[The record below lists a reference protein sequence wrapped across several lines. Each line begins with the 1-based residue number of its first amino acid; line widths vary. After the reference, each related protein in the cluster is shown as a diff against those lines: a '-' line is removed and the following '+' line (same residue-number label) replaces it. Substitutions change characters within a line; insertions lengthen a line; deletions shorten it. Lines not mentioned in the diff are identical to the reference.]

1 MYTSKINLKTQNH
14 IITTALILII
24 FCAIFAGLTYTT
36 PADGQIVIGG
46 GSTVAD
52 HIIDQTS
59 KTDTAG
65 TPYYL
70 SPFMTGA
77 NNGHNAT
84 SIAFSFNADGEYLA
98 YIGLVLQKVGGTG
111 VVWNILNHPYLY
123 ISIYTDNNGAPD
135 QWISDSD
142 QLSWTNIQ
150 FTPRIGEMNF
160 TFSDL
165 PRLIENETYWMIFNT
180 GGNAVWHTDMYV
192 TVYAPSTSPP
202 VNGGIV
208 MTQGGSATWNTMS
221 PNQGIC
227 FTAYGIITQ
236 PDIIDQIQET
246 PDMIYQNVFHP
257 SVYTGSGANSYQSI
271 SFTGSGD
278 YITQV
283 ELTLG
288 MPYVPADDQY
298 FQCLIFSADATALT
312 PVGSVLA
319 QSDQLYA
326 VDYYAGSWA
335 DLVFT
340 FDGNYQTINNTKYC
354 LVIVHLATSVYNSNM
369 DAYLLVQGNMGY
381 SNVFS
386 NSAAGTAGT
395 WTATPAYI
403 IPFTVYGTRSLITL
417 SYNANFPSTAINAA
431 GSAPNDHFFYNVGD
445 MVSVAANPFNLTADN
460 YYFMGWAYAYNAVDP
475 DFVVSDLSAVVPDS
489 IIAGTNNIVLYGVWS
504 FVEQNF
510 ATVIFRQYE
519 LQGGTI
525 NHDLDTPYLFE
536 AGSFEFLTGAPAVN
550 YKFMGWLQNGTM
562 ISEAQSYNFYIAS
575 EDTYMVTAI
584 FYDPLS
590 KGSLEDLDLMAVL
603 AIALCAILIAFVLFA
618 ILWVRGRQQNYNE
631 E

>member
-1 MYTSKINLKTQNH
+1 MSTSKINLKTQNH

-24 FCAIFAGLTYTT
+24 FCAIFAGLS
-36 PADGQIVIGG
+36 ADAQIVIGG

-123 ISIYTDNNGAPD
+123 LSIYTDNNGAPD
-135 QWISDSD
+135 QWVSDSD
-142 QLSWTNIQ
+142 QLSWTNIV
-150 FTPRIGEMNF
+150 FTTRIGEMNF

-165 PRLIENETYWMIFNT
+165 PRLTENEAYWMVFST
-180 GGNAVWHTDMYV
+180 GGNGVWHTDMYV

-202 VNGGIV
+202 VNGGV
-208 MTQGGSATWNTMS
+208 TLTQGSSTTWSTMS

-227 FTAYGIITQ
+227 FTAYGITTQ
-236 PDIIDQIQET
+236 GATIDQLT
-246 PDMIYQNVFHP
+246 TVNGLSTFNLRVRADNTASTYWAH
-257 SVYTGSGANSYQSI
+257 SI
-271 SFTGSGD
+271 SFMGNDD
-278 YITQV
+278 YAASAVFTIQPPSAPT
-283 ELTLG
+283 T
-288 MPYVPADDQY
+288 DQY
-298 FQCLIFSADATALT
+298 FQVYIYAANNGQPTGN
-312 PVGSVLA
+312 PLA
-319 QSDQLYA
+319 ASDKLYA
-326 VDYYAGSWA
+326 IDYSPTLI
-335 DLVFT
+335 DITFT
-340 FDGNYQTINNTKYC
+340 FDGTFQTQSGVQYC
-354 LVIVHLATSVYNSNM
+354 LVVTHQTDS
-369 DAYLLVQGNMGY
+369 
-381 SNVFS
+381 
-386 NSAAGTAGT
+386 T
-395 WTATPAYI
+395 WTAGLTGYAYLQVTDDLSI
-403 IPFTVYGTRSLITL
+403 VHGNVYYRQAANGQTWYLLSSNTLLFTLYGTSFLTTL
-417 SYNANFPSTAINAA
+417 TYTANFPLDAVNATGA
-431 GSAPNDHFFYNVGD
+431 APNDHFFYNTGD
-445 MVSVAANPFNLTADN
+445 TVWVAANPGNLSAVN
-460 YYFMGWAYAYNAVDP
+460 YVFLGWAYVYNAAEP
-475 DFVVSDLSAVVPDS
+475 DFVVPDLNTVVPSS
-489 IIAGTNNIVLYGVWS
+489 IIAGSSNVVLYGVWS
-504 FVEQNF
+504 SVVQSF
-510 ATVIFRQYE
+510 ATVIFRQYD

-536 AGSFEFLTGAPAVN
+536 VGSFEFLTGTSAVN
-550 YKFMGWLQNGTM
+550 FKFMGWLQNGTM

-575 EDTYMVTAI
+575 EDTYVVTAI

-590 KGSLEDLDLMAVL
+590 KGPLEDLDLMAVL